1 MKKNY
6 KITVSYDG
14 TRYSGWQNQG
24 NTGETIQAKLENV
37 LSRFANEH
45 IDVIGAGR
53 TDAGVHALGM
63 VANFHLPGET
73 APPEPEEVLS
83 YLNKYLP
90 DDICVTEIKEAS
102 ERFHSRYNA
111 AGKTYKYTCF
121 IAGENNSKPI
131 FDRNYVHILDS
142 MPDVPAMKQAAADL
156 VGEHDFKSFCA
167 NPRFSK
173 SSVRTINDIKI
184 TVNGSRLIFTYQADG
199 FLQNMVR
206 ILTGTLLEV
215 GYKQR
220 ACDSMPDILA
230 ARDRKAAGY
239 MAPAKGLCLVKVEY

>member
-73 APPEPEEVLS
+73 APPKPEEVLS

-90 DDICVTEIKEAS
+90 DDICVTDIKEAS

-121 IAGENNSKPI
+121 IAGENKSKPI

-142 MPDVPAMKQAAADL
+142 MPDVPAMKKAAADL

-220 ACDSMPDILA
+220 ACDSMPDIIA
-230 ARDRKAAGY
+230 ARDRKSAGY
-239 MAPAKGLCLVKVEY
+239 MTPAKGLCLVKVEY

>member
-90 DDICVTEIKEAS
+90 DDICVTDIKEAS

-121 IAGENNSKPI
+121 IAGENKSKPI

-142 MPDVPAMKQAAADL
+142 MPDVPAMKKAAADL

-173 SSVRTINDIKI
+173 SSMRTINDIKI

-220 ACDSMPDILA
+220 ACDSMPDIIA

>member
-37 LSRFANEH
+37 LSRFADKH
-45 IDVIGAGR
+45 VDVIGAGR
-53 TDAGVHALGM
+53 TDAGVHAIGM

-73 APPEPEEVLS
+73 APAEPEEVLS

-90 DDICVTEIKEAS
+90 DDICVTDIKEAS

-142 MPDVPAMKQAAADL
+142 MPDVPAMRQAAADL

-184 TVNGSRLIFTYQADG
+184 TVNGSRLIFTYHADG

-220 ACDSMPDILA
+220 ACDSMPDIIA

>member
-37 LSRFANEH
+37 LSRFAKEH

-63 VANFHLPGET
+63 VANFHLSGET

-90 DDICVTEIKEAS
+90 DDICVTDIKEAS

-121 IAGENNSKPI
+121 IAGENKSKPI

-142 MPDVPAMKQAAADL
+142 MPDVPAMKKAAADL

-173 SSVRTINDIKI
+173 SSVRTIDDIKI

-220 ACDSMPDILA
+220 ACDSMPDIIA
-230 ARDRKAAGY
+230 ARDRKAAGF